1 MPFLDILS
9 SHGQDCSIDTSV
21 FRKRTHTDRYLS
33 FSSHQPLA
41 HKRSVVNT
49 LFRRAKALSSDP
61 RNQSEEE
68 AHLRV
73 VLKRNG
79 YPKKFVS
86 RSATGMTVLKM
97 DEDDMDEKPKVTVV
111 SETSL
116 HPRSV
121 RDHEKDAGK
130 VDIRA
135 RTKVHKTLR
144 QIHVKPKDQVLV
156 RQQTGVVYRTLCK
169 DYLRVYVGQTGR
181 TLECRL
187 KEHKK
192 AAEQGKTETS
202 MGCGMG
208 R

>member
-1 MPFLDILS
+1 MSEFHEHLNSVNKHIQFTMEQEEGYLPFLDILS

-61 RNQSEEE
+61 RNQLEEE

-121 RDHEKDAGK
+121 RDHEKNAGK
-130 VDIRA
+130 SGHQSENEGTQD
-135 RTKVHKTLR
+135 
-144 QIHVKPKDQVLV
+144 
-156 RQQTGVVYRTLCK
+156 
-169 DYLRVYVGQTGR
+169 
-181 TLECRL
+181 
-187 KEHKK
+187 
-192 AAEQGKTETS
+192 TEANP
-202 MGCGMG
+202 CEA
-208 R
+208 